1 MDKQKSMQILTP
13 KQKIVLQAIKEFFS
27 ENGAMPTVREIQE
40 VSGKLGLKLK
50 SLRSFFIYLNEL
62 EEKGY
67 IERTSEDRGIK
78 LKGVTQDSF
87 LDVPVFGM
95 ANAGAATMFA
105 EQYIEGYLKVSKRI
119 VRDSRNVFAIQ
130 VSGTSMNKA
139 RVNSKT
145 IQNGDFILV
154 DSTWKHYDNGD
165 KVLVVINGMATV
177 KTYRTVDGKNIVLL
191 PESTDKKH
199 KPIFLT
205 EEDDF
210 VINGKV
216 IDVLKL
222 GS

>member
-1 MDKQKSMQILTP
+1 MKILTP
-13 KQKIVLQAIKEFFS
+13 KQRIVLQAIKEFFS
-27 ENGAMPTVREIQE
+27 ENGMMPTVREIQTTA
-40 VSGKLGLKLK
+40 GKLGLRLK
-50 SLRSFFIYLNEL
+50 SLRSFFLYLNEL

-78 LKGVTQDSF
+78 LKGVTKDSF

-105 EQYIEGYLKVSKRI
+105 DQYIEGYLKVSKRI

-139 RVNSKT
+139 KVNGKT

-154 DSTWKHYDNGD
+154 DSTWKHYNNGD
-165 KVLVVINGMATV
+165 RVLVVINGMATV

-191 PESTDKKH
+191 PESTDHKH

>member
-1 MDKQKSMQILTP
+1 MQLLTP

-27 ENGAMPTVREIQE
+27 EKGQMPTVREIQE
-40 VSGKLGLKLK
+40 TSSKLGLKLK

-62 EEKGY
+62 EDKGY
-67 IERTSEDRGIK
+67 IERSSEDRGIT
-78 LKGVTQDSF
+78 LKEVTTESF

-105 EQYIEGYLKVSKRI
+105 DQYVEGYLKVSKRI
-119 VRDSRNVFAIQ
+119 VKDRNVFAIQ

-139 RVNSKT
+139 KVNGKT
-145 IQNGDFILV
+145 IQSGDFILV
-154 DSTWKHYDNGD
+154 DSSSKAYSNGD
-165 KVLVVINGMATV
+165 RVLVVIDGLATV
-177 KTYRTVDGKNIVLL
+177 KTFRTIDGKNIVLL

-199 KPIFLT
+199 RPIFLT

-216 IDVLKL
+216 IDVLKVN
-222 GS
+222 S

>member
-1 MDKQKSMQILTP
+1 MKLLTP
-13 KQKIVLQAIKEFFS
+13 KQQIVLQAIKQFFS
-27 ENGAMPTVREIQE
+27 ENGTMPTIREIQE

-50 SLRSFFIYLNEL
+50 SLRSFFLYLNEL
-62 EEKGY
+62 EEKGF
-67 IERTSEDRGIK
+67 IERTSEDRGII
-78 LKGVTQDSF
+78 LKGVTKDGF

-105 EQYIEGYLKVSKRI
+105 DQYIEGYLKVSKRI
-119 VRDSRNVFAIQ
+119 VRDSRNVFAVQ

-139 RVNSKT
+139 RVNGKT
-145 IQNGDFILV
+145 IQSGDFILV
-154 DSTWKHYDNGD
+154 DSTWKHYNNGD
-165 KVLVVINGMATV
+165 RVLVVINGMATV

-191 PESTDKKH
+191 PESSDKKH

-222 GS
+222 GV

>member
-1 MDKQKSMQILTP
+1 MKHKIMQMLTP
-13 KQKIVLQAIKEFFS
+13 KQKIVLQAIKEFLS
-27 ENGAMPTVREIQE
+27 ENKMMPTVREIQVE
-40 VSGKLGLKLK
+40 STRLGLKLK

-78 LKGVTQDSF
+78 LKGVTKEVF

-95 ANAGAATMFA
+95 ANAGTATMFA
-105 EQYIEGYLKVSKRI
+105 DQYIEGYLKVSKQI
-119 VRDSRNVFAIQ
+119 VRDSHNVFAVQ

-139 RVNSKT
+139 KINGKT
-145 IQNGDFILV
+145 IQNNDFILI
-154 DSTWKHYDNGD
+154 DSTGKHYKNGD
-165 KVLVVINGMATV
+165 KVLVVIDGLATV

-199 KPIFLT
+199 QPIFLT
-205 EEDDF
+205 EEDEF

-216 IDVLKL
+216 IDVLKMN
-222 GS
+222 

>member
-1 MDKQKSMQILTP
+1 MEILTP

-27 ENGAMPTVREIQE
+27 ENGEMPTVRELQ
-40 VSGKLGLKLK
+40 GQTNRLGLKLK
-50 SLRSFFIYLNEL
+50 SLRSFFLYLNEL

-67 IERTSEDRGIK
+67 IERTSGDRGIR
-78 LKGVTQDSF
+78 LKGVTSESF

-105 EQYIEGYLKVSKRI
+105 DQYIEGYLKVSKKI
-119 VRDSRNVFAIQ
+119 VRNARSVYAIQ

-139 RVNSKT
+139 RVNGKT

-154 DSTWKHYDNGD
+154 DSSWKHYDNGD
-165 KVLVVINGMATV
+165 KVLVAIDGLATV
-177 KTYRTVDGKNIVLL
+177 KTYRTVNGRDIVLL

-205 EEDDF
+205 EDDDF

-216 IDVLKL
+216 IDVLKMK
-222 GS
+222 

>member
-1 MDKQKSMQILTP
+1 MQILTP

-27 ENGAMPTVREIQE
+27 AHHAMPTVREIQAE
-40 VSGKLGLKLK
+40 SSRLGLKLK

-78 LKGVTQDSF
+78 LKGVTREAF

-105 EQYIEGYLKVSKRI
+105 DQYIEGYLKVSKRI
-119 VRDSRNVFAIQ
+119 VRDSRSVFAIQ

-139 RVNSKT
+139 RVNGKT

-154 DSTWKHYDNGD
+154 DSVWKHYNNGD
-165 KVLVVINGMATV
+165 KVLVVIDGLATV

-191 PESTDKKH
+191 PESSDKKH
-199 KPIFLT
+199 QPIFLT
-205 EEDDF
+205 EDDDF

-216 IDVLKL
+216 IDVLKMD
-222 GS
+222 

>member
-1 MDKQKSMQILTP
+1 MKILTP
-13 KQKIVLQAIKEFFS
+13 KQRIVLQAIKEFFS
-27 ENGAMPTVREIQE
+27 ENGTMPTVREIQE
-40 VSGKLGLKLK
+40 TAGKLGLKLK
-50 SLRSFFIYLNEL
+50 SLRSFFLYLNEL

-78 LKGVTQDSF
+78 LKGVTKDSF
-87 LDVPVFGM
+87 FDVPVFGM

-105 EQYIEGYLKVSKRI
+105 DQYIEGYLKVSKRI
-119 VRDSRNVFAIQ
+119 VRDSRNVFAVQ

-139 RVNSKT
+139 RVNGKT

-154 DSTWKHYDNGD
+154 DSTWKHYNNGD
-165 KVLVVINGMATV
+165 RVLVVINGMATV

-191 PESTDKKH
+191 PESTDQKH

-222 GS
+222 GA

>member
-1 MDKQKSMQILTP
+1 MQILTP

-27 ENGAMPTVREIQE
+27 ENGTMPTVREIQTMSE
-40 VSGKLGLKLK
+40 RLGLKLK

-78 LKGVTQDSF
+78 LKGITRESF
-87 LDVPVFGM
+87 IDVPVFGM

-105 EQYIEGYLKVSKRI
+105 DQYIEGYLKVSKRI
-119 VRDSRNVFAIQ
+119 VRTASSVFAIQ
-130 VSGTSMNKA
+130 VSGTSMNKS
-139 RVNSKT
+139 RVGGKT

-165 KVLVVINGMATV
+165 KVLVIIDGLATV
-177 KTYRTVDGKNIVLL
+177 KTYRTVDGKNIALI
-191 PESTDKKH
+191 PESTDKRH

-205 EEDDF
+205 EDDDF

-216 IDVLKL
+216 IDVLKMK
-222 GS
+222 

>member
-1 MDKQKSMQILTP
+1 MQILTP

-27 ENGAMPTVREIQE
+27 ENGTMPTVREIQTMSE
-40 VSGKLGLKLK
+40 RLGLKLK

-62 EEKGY
+62 EDKGY

-78 LKGVTQDSF
+78 LKGVTKDSF

-105 EQYIEGYLKVSKRI
+105 DQYIEGYLKVSKNI
-119 VRDSRNVFAIQ
+119 VRTSTNVFAIQ
-130 VSGTSMNKA
+130 VSGTSMNKSK
-139 RVNSKT
+139 VNGKT

-154 DSTWKHYDNGD
+154 DSMWKHYNNGD
-165 KVLVVINGMATV
+165 KVLVAIDGLATV
-177 KTYRTVDGKNIVLL
+177 KTYRTVDGKNIALI
-191 PESTDKKH
+191 PESTDKRH

-205 EEDDF
+205 EDDDF

-216 IDVLKL
+216 IDVLKMK
-222 GS
+222 

>member
-1 MDKQKSMQILTP
+1 MKILTP
-13 KQKIVLQAIKEFFS
+13 KQQIVLQAIKQFFS
-27 ENGAMPTVREIQE
+27 ENGTMPTIREIQE

-50 SLRSFFIYLNEL
+50 SLRSFFLYLNEL
-62 EEKGY
+62 EDKGF
-67 IERTSEDRGIK
+67 IERTSEDRGII
-78 LKGVTQDSF
+78 LKGVTKDGF

-105 EQYIEGYLKVSKRI
+105 DQYIEGYLKVSKRI
-119 VRDSRNVFAIQ
+119 VRDSRNVFAVQ

-139 RVNSKT
+139 RVNGKT
-145 IQNGDFILV
+145 IQSGDFILV
-154 DSTWKHYDNGD
+154 DSTWKHYNNGD
-165 KVLVVINGMATV
+165 RVLVVINGMATV

-191 PESTDKKH
+191 PESSDKKH

-222 GS
+222 GV

>member
-1 MDKQKSMQILTP
+1 MKILTP
-13 KQKIVLQAIKEFFS
+13 KQQIVLQAIKQFFS
-27 ENGAMPTVREIQE
+27 ENGTMPTVREIQE
-40 VSGKLGLKLK
+40 VSGQLGLKLK
-50 SLRSFFIYLNEL
+50 SLRSFFLYLNEL
-62 EEKGY
+62 EDKGY
-67 IERTSEDRGIK
+67 IERTSEDRGIS
-78 LKGVTQDSF
+78 LKGVTKDGF

-105 EQYIEGYLKVSKRI
+105 DQYIEGYLKVSKRI

-139 RVNSKT
+139 RVNNKT
-145 IQNGDFILV
+145 IQSGDFILV
-154 DSTWKHYDNGD
+154 DSTWKHYNNGD

-222 GS
+222 NA

>member
-1 MDKQKSMQILTP
+1 MRILTP
-13 KQKIVLQAIKEFFS
+13 KQQIVLQAIKQFFS
-27 ENGAMPTVREIQE
+27 ENGTMPTVREIQ
-40 VSGKLGLKLK
+40 STSSKLGLKLK
-50 SLRSFFIYLNEL
+50 SLRSFFLYLNEL

-78 LKGVTQDSF
+78 LKGVTNESF

-95 ANAGAATMFA
+95 ASAGAATMFA
-105 EQYIEGYLKVSKRI
+105 DQYIEGYLKVSKRI
-119 VRDSRNVFAIQ
+119 VRDSRNVFAVQ

-139 RVNSKT
+139 RVNGKT
-145 IQNGDFILV
+145 IQSGDFILV
-154 DSTWKHYDNGD
+154 DSTWKHYNNGD
-165 KVLVVINGMATV
+165 RVLVVINGMATV

-191 PESTDKKH
+191 PESTDSKH

-222 GS
+222 GA